1 MPSLGLMLLEPST
14 KEQVV
19 LVAERL
25 FAARGLDAVSL
36 RQIAATV
43 GNGNHSVVQYHFGSK
58 ASLVEAILDYRMPP
72 ICERQRLLRARQGPG
87 DLRSCVESYVL
98 PILEQGEQ
106 PGSNYLTFV
115 AMLQQSSSRHLLDR
129 SPEQYRT
136 ITDAFRREVKE
147 LLHEIPEPL
156 RSQRVSLALAFTVHA
171 SADRE
176 RHLDSGMKVLSFGTY
191 VANLLDALVGFL
203 TAPVSPEALH
213 HLAAST

>member
-1 MPSLGLMLLEPST
+1 MPKLCLVPVEPST

-25 FAARGLDAVSL
+25 FAARGVDAVSL

-58 ASLVEAILDYRMPP
+58 ASLVEAILEYRMSP
-72 ICERQRLLRARQGPG
+72 ICERQKFLRARHGPG
-87 DLRSCVESYVL
+87 DLRRSVESYVL

-115 AMLQQSSSRHLLDR
+115 AMLQQSVDRHLLDR
-129 SPEQYRT
+129 TPEQYRA
-136 ITDAFRREVKE
+136 ITDSFRRELDE
-147 LLHEIPEPL
+147 MLQDIPQPL
-156 RSQRVSLALAFTVHA
+156 RSQRASLALAFTVHA

-176 RHLDSGMKVLSFGTY
+176 RQLDSGTKVLPFGIY
-191 VANLLDALVGFL
+191 VANLLDALVGL
-203 TAPVSPEALH
+203 LIAPASPETLD
-213 HLAAST
+213 HLVTSI

>member
-58 ASLVEAILDYRMPP
+58 ASLVEAILEYRMPP

-115 AMLQQSSSRHLLDR
+115 AMLQQSSDRHLLDR
-129 SPEQYRT
+129 SPEPYRA
-136 ITDAFRREVKE
+136 ITDAFRRELNE

-176 RHLDSGMKVLSFGTY
+176 RQLDSGMKVLSFGTY

-203 TAPVSPEALH
+203 IAPVSPQTLH
-213 HLAAST
+213 HLPASI